1 MTIYYIHLLYD
12 VLPYIALNKHDSL
25 GQPYCVPYIYK
36 HMKTYMCIYIYS
48 IETCI

>member
-25 GQPYCVPYIYK
+25 GQPYCVPYIY
-36 HMKTYMCIYIYS
+36 IYIN
-48 IETCI
+48 I